1 MKILYLAHRVP
12 YPPNKGDK
20 IRALWE
26 IKSLSSQH
34 QVDLLCFYDHEED
47 RDSIEALRQYCGEC
61 YVERLSW
68 WRSRFQSLM
77 AVMRGRPF
85 SLAYFHSATMALKV
99 KELLAARN
107 YDLVIVFGSAMASY
121 VDGDAGI
128 PRVLDMVDVDSTKW
142 AEYAISAPGPLRW
155 LWRQEAR
162 ALGAYENHIATI
174 FDQTLLC
181 TDAEAAILKEAVPQA
196 RIDVLRHM
204 VDTNYFDPDKV
215 DLSEEIAALR
225 PYVVFAGSM
234 DYAPNVEAVTW
245 FYRHALPLMR
255 RRVPQL
261 KFVIVG
267 RNPAKAVVELG
278 KDPAVHVTGT
288 VPDVRPYFL
297 GAAATVAPM
306 QLARGVQNKIL
317 ESMAMGIPVASS
329 AKAAVA
335 FPPEVAN
342 LIVVE
347 DDPQQLADKLVEII
361 EHGPL
366 TPRNDIR
373 RALESVFGDSRLK
386 TRLETFV
393 QKAVQRK
400 CESKTENQV
409 GKFGTGPVRVG
420 AGPSLTI
427 H

>member
-34 QVDLLCFYDHEED
+34 QIDLLCFYDHDED

-68 WRSRFQSLM
+68 WRSRFQSLV
-77 AVMRGRPF
+77 AAMRGKPF
-85 SLAYFHSATMALKV
+85 SLAYFYSRTMALKV
-99 KELLAARN
+99 KEFLAAHD

-121 VDGDAGI
+121 VDGEAGI
-128 PRVLDMVDVDSTKW
+128 PRVLDMVDVDSAKW
-142 AEYAISAPGPLRW
+142 AEYAINAPGPLRW

-162 ALGAYENHIATI
+162 VLAAYENHIATC

-181 TDAEAAILKEAVPQA
+181 TDAETAILKRAVPHA

-215 DLSEEIAALR
+215 ELSGEIAALR
-225 PYVVFAGSM
+225 PYIVFAGSM

-245 FYRHALPLMR
+245 FYRYAFPAMR
-255 RRVPQL
+255 SKIPQL

-267 RNPAKAVVELG
+267 RNPAKAVMELG
-278 KDPAVHVTGT
+278 KDPAVHVSGT

-335 FPPEVAN
+335 FPDEVAS
-342 LIVVE
+342 LILVE
-347 DDPQQLADKLVEII
+347 DDPQLLADKLVEVIAN
-361 EHGPL
+361 GPR
-366 TPRNDIR
+366 TPRADIR
-373 RALESVFGDSRLK
+373 GALDSVFGDNRLK
-386 TRLETFV
+386 TRLEAFV
-393 QKAVQRK
+393 QKAVQRAVDVK
-400 CESKTENQV
+400 AGDRGSKL
-409 GKFGTGPVRVG
+409 GKSPARMGV
-420 AGPSLTI
+420 GPSLTI
-427 H
+427 Q